1 MTGTMKTMCVT
12 GKSAA
17 TDADFDR
24 LIGGFRD
31 DAPDY
36 FEVRDKEASD
46 RRVLDLLRRA
56 VAGLPRTRVLANSR
70 FDLALS
76 AGAAGVILPE
86 EGLPVEPVRRETPRG
101 FLVGKSTHS
110 ADAARA
116 AAARGADLVLLG
128 PIFSTPSKPASPLTP
143 SVLDEIGEAW
153 PEEAEL
159 FLIGGIDRKGIGA
172 LRSRADRFAGV
183 AAIRLFED
191 SGDPGAAVREA
202 RNR

>member
-1 MTGTMKTMCVT
+1 MKTMCVT

-24 LIGGFRD
+24 LVAGFRD

-36 FEVRDKEASD
+36 FEVREKAASD
-46 RRVLDLLRRA
+46 RRLLDLLRRA
-56 VAGLPRTRVLANSR
+56 VAGLPRSRVLANSR
-70 FDLALS
+70 FDLALC

-128 PIFSTPSKPASPLTP
+128 PIFSTPSKPASPLTL

-153 PEEAEL
+153 PEETEL
-159 FLIGGIDRKGIGA
+159 FVIGGVDRETLGA
-172 LRSRADRFAGV
+172 LRSRAGRVAGV

-191 SGDPGAAVREA
+191 SEDPGAAVREA
-202 RNR
+202 RNP

>member
-1 MTGTMKTMCVT
+1 MKTMCVT
-12 GKSAA
+12 GKSAG
-17 TDADFDR
+17 TDPGFDR
-24 LIGGFRD
+24 LIAGFRD

-36 FEVRDKEASD
+36 FEVRDKGASD

-86 EGLPVEPVRRETPRG
+86 AGLPVEPVRREVPRG

-110 ADAARA
+110 AEGARD

-128 PIFSTPSKPASPLTP
+128 PIFPTLSKPAAPLGP
-143 SVLDEIGEAW
+143 RVLDDIGGQW
-153 PEEAEL
+153 PEETEL
-159 FLIGGIDRKGIGA
+159 FVIGGVDRETIGA
-172 LRSRADRFAGV
+172 LRSRSNRFSGI

-191 SGDPGAAVREA
+191 AEDPGTAVRQA
-202 RNR
+202 RNG